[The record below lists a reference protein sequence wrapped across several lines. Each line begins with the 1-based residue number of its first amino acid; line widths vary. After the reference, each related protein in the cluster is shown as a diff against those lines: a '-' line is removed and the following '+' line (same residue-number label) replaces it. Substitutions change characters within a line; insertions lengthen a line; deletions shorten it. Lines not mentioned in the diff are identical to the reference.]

1 VRAPKIAS
9 TGMVLALAAT
19 VLVSGVVV
27 AWGHGGG
34 PKREVIH
41 TCVDDATGAIQIV
54 RGRDTCD
61 AGWSP
66 LDWNGKG
73 PKGPQGPPG
82 EPGEP
87 GLKKVEV
94 VSASTMGLLGRS
106 PVQTTLGI
114 GVDCPGDAIAT
125 GGGGRT
131 GGPMARPAGERRAT
145 ARCVLSAREGQP
157 RQRGR
162 ARRRSD
168 GVVRGGVGARVQRAL
183 GLRAGAGRD
192 GLRRV
197 RGRRSGTAG

>member
-1 VRAPKIAS
+1 
-9 TGMVLALAAT
+9 MVLALAAT
-19 VLVSGVVV
+19 VLVTGVVV
-27 AWGHGGG
+27 AGAHGGG

-54 RGRDTCD
+54 RGHDTCD

-87 GLKKVEV
+87 GVKKVEV

-106 PVQTTLGI
+106 PIQATLGI

-131 GGPMARPAGERRAT
+131 AGSRNGTNLPGSGAPPLVATYPLEKNSLHDEAEPGDVATGWFAEASSLGPNAPGGFEQ
-145 ARCVLSAREGQP
+145 GQ
-157 RQRGR
+157 
-162 ARRRSD
+162 AVTVFAVCADD
-168 GVVRGGVGARVQRAL
+168 GQAPP
-183 GLRAGAGRD
+183 D
-192 GLRRV
+192 EDD
-197 RGRRSGTAG
+197 